1 MGSAESSYPHA
12 SGGAVHGQALEPRI
26 LRGGGLPG
34 SSDALKRQQKQHRD
48 EVRRI
53 CAETGVTA
61 ITAQRLLAEE
71 KVALVCATTNKQP
84 SKQYPDH
91 KSAEWIQAYFEI

>member
-1 MGSAESSYPHA
+1 MQ
-12 SGGAVHGQALEPRI
+12 GQALDPRI
-26 LRGGGLPG
+26 LRGGGLPS
-34 SSDALKRQQKQHRD
+34 SSDALKRQQQQQNRD

-71 KVALVCATTNKQP
+71 KVAVVFATTQQP
-84 SKQYPDH
+84 SKQYQDH
-91 KSAEWIQAYFEI
+91 KSAEWIQAYFEV

>member
-48 EVRRI
+48 EVRRL

-71 KVALVCATTNKQP
+71 KVALVCATATNKQP
-84 SKQYPDH
+84 SKYQDH
-91 KSAEWIQAYFEI
+91 KSAEWIHAYFEI